1 MPPISA
7 LSDFLSKAIEF
18 LSKGIETK
26 NTNDLVYPRERT
38 LGTITLVVGV
48 LVWLG
53 LVFGAFGG
61 ALLVLAAGFVL
72 VLLAQFALSAHVKR
86 NGTELSQAQFP
97 DLHAQFMACC
107 ERLQVKAPPKA
118 YILSGNRGLDAFATR
133 FAGARLVVLKS
144 GVVAAMD
151 KQVDGVR
158 FYIGHELGRLRG
170 QHPGA
175 ALLRWPAMWLPLLG
189 AAYSR
194 ARETTCDR
202 HGLACSSSPKG
213 AARAL
218 AALSA
223 GSNRSKNPGQSSG
236 LWMSFRELIA
246 GSSRLS
252 RRVARMMN
260 TEASMP
266 GRNRPA
272 YPLAMFVPY
281 TGRQGAGFSALVVV
295 YIVGV
300 LAAGAIPTY
309 LDATVKAKVSAAVVD
324 SQPVRNALA
333 RHYQATEWAP
343 KSLEEA
349 GIPSHLTDGTPL
361 SLDPK
366 AMVLTVGLE
375 EGEVVFTP
383 GVDAAGRITWE
394 CKNGKGLKPT
404 QLSSNCS
411 EMTIGSN

>member
-1 MPPISA
+1 M
-7 LSDFLSKAIEF
+7 
-18 LSKGIETK
+18 K
-26 NTNDLVYPRERT
+26 NLVYPRERT

-53 LVFGAFGG
+53 LIVGAFGG

-72 VLLAQFALSAHVKR
+72 VLFARSALIAHVKR
-86 NGTELSQAQFP
+86 NGTELSVARFP

-107 ERLQVKAPPKA
+107 ERLQVTPPPQA
-118 YILSGNRGLDAFATR
+118 YILSGNGGLSAFATR
-133 FAGARLVVLKS
+133 FPGARFVVLKS

-158 FYIGHELGRLRG
+158 FYIGHELGRLRV
-170 QHPGA
+170 QHPGG

-202 HGLACSSSPKG
+202 HGLACSGSPKG

-223 GSNRSKNPGQSSG
+223 GSQRWKNPGQSSG

-266 GRNRPA
+266 GNDRLA
-272 YPLAMFVPY
+272 YPLAMLVPY
-281 TGRQGAGFSALVVV
+281 TGRLGAGFSVLVML

-300 LAAGAIPTY
+300 LAAAAIPTY
-309 LDATVKAKVSAAVVD
+309 HDSTVEAKIRAAVVD
-324 SQPVRNALA
+324 ALPVRNALA
-333 RHYQATEWAP
+333 RHYQATAWAP
-343 KSLEEA
+343 KSLAEA
-349 GIPSHLTDGTPL
+349 GVPPNLADGTPL

-394 CKNGKGLKPT
+394 CKNGKGIKPT
-404 QLSSNCS
+404 QLPSNCS

>member
-1 MPPISA
+1 VPLFSA
-7 LSDFLSKAIEF
+7 LSRFLSKAIER
-18 LSKGIETK
+18 KDM
-26 NTNDLVYPRERT
+26 NDLVYPRERT
-38 LGTITLVVGV
+38 LGTITLVIGA

-53 LVFGAFGG
+53 LIVGAFGA
-61 ALLVLAAGFVL
+61 ALLVLAAGCVL
-72 VLLAQFALSAHVKR
+72 VLLAQSALGAHVKR
-86 NGTELSQAQFP
+86 NGAELSEARLP
-97 DLHAQFMACC
+97 DLHAQFTACC
-107 ERLQVKAPPKA
+107 ERLQMKTPPKA
-118 YILSGNRGLDAFATR
+118 YILNGNGGLNAFATS
-133 FAGARLVVLKS
+133 FPGARFVVLKS
-144 GVVAAMD
+144 GVVGAMD

-158 FYIGHELGRLRG
+158 FYIGHELGRLRM
-170 QHPGA
+170 QHLGG

-202 HGLACSSSPKG
+202 HGLACSGSPKG

-223 GSNRSKNPGQSSG
+223 GSQRWKNPGLSSG
-236 LWMSFRELIA
+236 LWMSFHELTA
-246 GSSRLS
+246 GCSRLS
-252 RRVARMMN
+252 RRVARMTN

-266 GRNRPA
+266 RRDRLA
-272 YPLAMFVPY
+272 YLLAMLVPY
-281 TGRQGAGFSALVVV
+281 TGRLGAGFSVLVMV
-295 YIVGV
+295 YIVDV
-300 LAAGAIPTY
+300 LAAAAIPTY
-309 LDATVKAKVSAAVVD
+309 LDSTVKAKVSAAVVD

-343 KSLEEA
+343 KSLAEA

-366 AMVLTVGLE
+366 AMVLTVGLK

-394 CKNGKGLKPT
+394 CKNGKGIKPT
-404 QLSSNCS
+404 QLPSNCS

>member
-1 MPPISA
+1 MPL
-7 LSDFLSKAIEF
+7 LSTLNHFLSKAIER
-18 LSKGIETK
+18 KKI
-26 NTNDLVYPRERT
+26 NDLVYPRERT
-38 LGTITLVVGV
+38 LGTITLVIGV

-53 LVFGAFGG
+53 LIVGAFGW

-72 VLLAQFALSAHVKR
+72 VLIAQSALIAYVKR
-86 NGTELSQAQFP
+86 NGTELSEARFP
-97 DLHAQFMACC
+97 DLHAQFTACC
-107 ERLQVKAPPKA
+107 ERLQVRTPPKA
-118 YILSGNRGLDAFATR
+118 YILNGKGGLNALATR
-133 FAGARLVVLKS
+133 FPGARFVVLKA

-158 FYIGHELGRLRG
+158 FYIGQELGRLRV
-170 QHPGA
+170 QHPGGT
-175 ALLRWPAMWLPLLG
+175 LLRWPAMWLPLLG

-202 HGLACSSSPKG
+202 HGLACSGSPKG

-223 GSNRSKNPGQSSG
+223 GSQRGQNPGLSSG

-252 RRVARMMN
+252 WRVARMTN
-260 TEASMP
+260 AEASMP
-266 GRNRPA
+266 SRNRLA
-272 YPLAMFVPY
+272 WLLAMLVPY
-281 TGRQGAGFSALVVV
+281 TWRLGAGFSVLVMV

-300 LAAGAIPTY
+300 LAAAAIPTY
-309 LDATVKAKVSAAVVD
+309 HDSTVRAKVSAAVVD

-333 RHYQATEWAP
+333 RHYRATEWAP
-343 KSLEEA
+343 KSLAEA

-366 AMVLTVGLE
+366 AMVLTVALK

-383 GVDAAGRITWE
+383 GVDTAGRITWE
-394 CKNGKGLKPT
+394 CKNGKGIKPT
-404 QLSSNCS
+404 QLPSNCS